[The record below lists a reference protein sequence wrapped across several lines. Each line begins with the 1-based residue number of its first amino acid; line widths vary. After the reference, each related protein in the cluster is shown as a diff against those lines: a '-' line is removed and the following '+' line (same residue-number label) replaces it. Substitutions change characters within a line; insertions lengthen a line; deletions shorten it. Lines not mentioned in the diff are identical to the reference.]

1 MKHHHTFRVTAA
13 AALTAHHLP
22 QHCRCKATVRRTWR
36 QLHALKTVTH
46 RSCAAGEGETPLEW
60 NRGSNGY
67 VYFVATS
74 AGGPLTQ
81 LPHTTPAQIK
91 AARHLKKLLTG
102 RLTSQVSSY
111 PVFPGTEAN
120 YLRAQVRA

>member
-1 MKHHHTFRVTAA
+1 METASC
-13 AALTAHHLP
+13 P
-22 QHCRCKATVRRTWR
+22 QNCDTPLLRRR
-36 QLHALKTVTH
+36 
-46 RSCAAGEGETPLEW
+46 RGRDAAGVEQ
-60 NRGSNGY
+60 GSNGY